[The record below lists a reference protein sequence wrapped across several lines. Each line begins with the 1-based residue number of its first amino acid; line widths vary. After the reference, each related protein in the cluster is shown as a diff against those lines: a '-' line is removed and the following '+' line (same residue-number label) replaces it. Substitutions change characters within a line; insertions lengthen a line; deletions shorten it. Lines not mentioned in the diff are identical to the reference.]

1 MVAWLEPLPGAPE
14 GIMSKEGI
22 MLICLIRKV
31 NQGDSYSLQSSVFT
45 LHSLVFEQR
54 AMRGCLAG
62 AVTISSRRDNVH
74 GGDSVHLPN
83 SEGEPR

>member
-1 MVAWLEPLPGAPE
+1 MVAWLEPLQGAPE

-31 NQGDSYSLQSSVFT
+31 NQGDSYCLHSSVFT

-62 AVTISSRRDNVH
+62 AVTRSSRRDNVQ
-74 GGDSVHLPN
+74 GGDNARLPN
-83 SEGEPR
+83 SEGDT